1 MVALSCIVV
10 WQGNY
15 PTMIIMSKGKKQ
27 KKNKVNP
34 ELDGLNVEVDTFG
47 EIKFNYN
54 IDKINDFLDK
64 NVEDKKLKNTPEDE
78 SKPEKD

>member
-1 MVALSCIVV
+1 
-10 WQGNY
+10 
-15 PTMIIMSKGKKQ
+15 MSKENKR

-47 EIKFNYN
+47 EIKFNYD

-64 NVEDKKLKNTPEDE
+64 NVDDKKLKKLPDQKNSPKP
-78 SKPEKD
+78 SKEEE

>member
-1 MVALSCIVV
+1 
-10 WQGNY
+10 
-15 PTMIIMSKGKKQ
+15 MSKENKR

-47 EIKFNYN
+47 EIKFNYD

-64 NVEDKKLKNTPEDE
+64 NVDDKKLKKLPDQKNS
-78 SKPEKD
+78 SKPSKEEE